1 MCDTSL
7 ATEKFTKTQKR
18 IFAKNSDREP
28 NEAQSILHLP
38 RKEYPPNTKLKTTFI
53 EIPQTSVTFEVFLSK
68 PFHMWGAE
76 MGVNEFGVCIGNEAV
91 FTNLNIK
98 KKNDGLT
105 GMDLLRLALERCK
118 TAKDALS
125 LITELLEQYG
135 QDACGG
141 YKNQSFYYHNS
152 FIIADRTDGYVL
164 ETADKY
170 WVSKKIDTFYAISNG
185 LTIESDFDGISSAL
199 SEKIKSKNHFS
210 FKKQFSD
217 SFYTYMSHCSDR
229 RSLHK
234 KTAESLQNIHSEYH
248 TKLAM
253 ETLKTHE
260 IQIDDFEPCNG
271 SMKSLCL
278 HATGPTTPNQTN
290 GSLIV
295 EWDTSET
302 NQDPLRVYYT
312 GTSTPCLS
320 LFKPFFFGTKNFISA
335 SSLDSGGS
343 YADTLW
349 WLHESVARKSNFD
362 YQGVRSLLVPSL
374 IGLQDSIM
382 NITKESI
389 PSAKKEEIQWRFLK
403 DHVNV
408 LKKIDDELLHSNIGK
423 SRWQN
428 PIFQLY
434 WNGQNKNLGFRFSN

>member
-199 SEKIKSKNHFS
+199 SEKIKS
-210 FKKQFSD
+210 
-217 SFYTYMSHCSDR
+217 MS
-229 RSLHK
+229 
-234 KTAESLQNIHSEYH
+234 Y
-248 TKLAM
+248 
-253 ETLKTHE
+253 
-260 IQIDDFEPCNG
+260 
-271 SMKSLCL
+271 
-278 HATGPTTPNQTN
+278 
-290 GSLIV
+290 
-295 EWDTSET
+295 
-302 NQDPLRVYYT
+302 
-312 GTSTPCLS
+312 
-320 LFKPFFFGTKNFISA
+320 NF
-335 SSLDSGGS
+335 
-343 YADTLW
+343 
-349 WLHESVARKSNFD
+349 V
-362 YQGVRSLLVPSL
+362 
-374 IGLQDSIM
+374 
-382 NITKESI
+382 
-389 PSAKKEEIQWRFLK
+389 
-403 DHVNV
+403 
-408 LKKIDDELLHSNIGK
+408 
-423 SRWQN
+423 
-428 PIFQLY
+428 
-434 WNGQNKNLGFRFSN
+434 